1 MTNSA
6 AGSDVGGD
14 ARFSPPGIIRFGEA
28 YRHVETASR
37 LSWNPLCAQPG
48 NLLRPSA
55 VGPRNG
61 RARFRRLA
69 CSKNAGLAAST
80 PRLVKSSDKTP
91 DGARSHSAKQRS
103 RTREEGVRT
112 GRCCQTGVFAAR
124 NPPIA
129 AHASNHPSLPNARQP
144 KAPARIP
151 RTGALHPENNP
162 LKARPLSGRY
172 LYWLGCFAKKS
183 KRGGSSRM
191 RWRASVISPALHS
204 SSMFSKS

>member
-151 RTGALHPENNP
+151 RTGALHPENIP
-162 LKARPLSGRY
+162 VEGPLSGRY